1 MARRPVKHYSVYN
14 RKTDEPV
21 VIYGTARECIKVM
34 GVTMTTFYI
43 YVTRTNKGIKKRK
56 YDIYVD
62 DPEEDEDGNMVCKG

>member
-1 MARRPVKHYSVYN
+1 MVRGPVKHYSVYK

-62 DPEEDEDGNMVCKG
+62 DPEEDDNG

>member
-1 MARRPVKHYSVYN
+1 MPKTQYRRYSVYN

-21 VIYGTARECIKVM
+21 VIYGTALECVKIL
-34 GVTMTTFYI
+34 GITLNTFYI

-62 DPEEDEDGNMVCKG
+62 DPEEVEDDAENH

>member
-1 MARRPVKHYSVYN
+1 MARGPVKHYSVYK
-14 RKTDEPV
+14 RRTDEPV
-21 VIYGTARECIKVM
+21 VIHGTALECIKVM

-62 DPEEDEDGNMVCKG
+62 DPEEVEDDAENH